1 MSVAYYILYLV
12 KLTLDEL
19 RIKSSLSLTINSERT
34 TQ

>member
-1 MSVAYYILYLV
+1 MNYEAFISLILTYR
-12 KLTLDEL
+12 EL